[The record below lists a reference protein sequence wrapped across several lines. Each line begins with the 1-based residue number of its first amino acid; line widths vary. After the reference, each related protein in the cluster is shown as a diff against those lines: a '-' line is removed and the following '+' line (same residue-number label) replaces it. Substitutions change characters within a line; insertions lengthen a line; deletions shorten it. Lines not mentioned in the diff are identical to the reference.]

1 MTGHKFDRRDMLK
14 MMAMGGGV
22 AALAPMLNLPLV
34 AQAQGTKRKVIFVT
48 HDLNPFFVPAII
60 GLKNFGAMANWD
72 TQFIGP
78 PTPDMQKTVELQ
90 YSAIA
95 AKPDAVG
102 FTAIDS
108 EAFIDPIK
116 KAQDAGI
123 FVVTYNTRA
132 PGVAEKTGV
141 AYVGQDF
148 VVAGNVAGYEI
159 GKYITKHTGKKE
171 GKIIMSIFQP
181 GHFALETRNSGGTQG
196 VERYNKE
203 FGTNFTTEPLA
214 TSTNE
219 AEAIAKIEAKW
230 NAEKDKIVG
239 WLSSEFTH
247 GFIGSWAKQNGL
259 VGKFAVGGYD
269 LLDQVM
275 EGIKDGSVDF
285 TIGQN
290 PYGQGFLT
298 SALIYQG
305 LEVGYPAA
313 DINTGAEIVDATNI
327 DKVMAREKMWVEKG
341 KELGIGS

>member
-1 MTGHKFDRRDMLK
+1 
-14 MMAMGGGV
+14 
-22 AALAPMLNLPLV
+22 
-34 AQAQGTKRKVIFVT
+34 
-48 HDLNPFFVPAII
+48 
-60 GLKNFGAMANWD
+60 
-72 TQFIGP
+72 
-78 PTPDMQKTVELQ
+78 MQKTVELQ
-90 YSAIA
+90 YNAIA
-95 AKPDAVG
+95 SKPDAVA

-108 EAFIDPIK
+108 EAFLDTIK
-116 KAQDAGI
+116 KAQDEGI
-123 FVVTYNTRA
+123 FVVVFNTRA
-132 PGVAEKTGV
+132 PGVKEKTGV

-148 VVAGNVAGYEI
+148 IAAGNVAGYEI
-159 GKYITKHTGKKE
+159 AKYIEKHTGRKD
-171 GKIIMSIFQP
+171 GKIIMSNFQP
-181 GHFALETRNSGGTQG
+181 GHFALESRNLGGTQG

-203 FGTNFTTEPLA
+203 FGTNFTTEALA

-259 VGKFAVGGYD
+259 TGKFAVGGYD

-298 SALIYQG
+298 SALI
-305 LEVGYPAA
+305 VS
-313 DINTGAEIVDATNI
+313 
-327 DKVMAREKMWVEKG
+327 
-341 KELGIGS
+341 GIGGRLPRERHRHRRGGHRRLEYRCSDEA